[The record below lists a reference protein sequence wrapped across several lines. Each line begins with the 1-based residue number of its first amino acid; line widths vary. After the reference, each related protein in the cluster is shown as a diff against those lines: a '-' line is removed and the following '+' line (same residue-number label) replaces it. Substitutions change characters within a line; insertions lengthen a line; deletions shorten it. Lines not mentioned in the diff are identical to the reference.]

1 MDSYK
6 KEQLEEA
13 IKLLRENGYVVRNIT
28 KLMISDSEE
37 CEEMQNNGEDKE
49 CCECSCSVCIMQ

>member
-13 IKLLRENGYVVRNIT
+13 IKLLRENGYVVRKIT
-28 KLMISDSEE
+28 KSMITDSEE
-37 CEEMQNNGEDKE
+37 CEEMQSKGEDKE